1 MNKYE
6 IKIKNFNILLLYLL
20 PPTIIFSNLLM
31 NLIITFIAVSYLI
44 LFYKKLLKN
53 DYWIHFFIIFYIY
66 TLINPSNFNITNTN
80 YFNIENI
87 LKIVFFFRFPIFFLA
102 VTYWLLNNK
111 NKIHFLLNIILVSI
125 FFVSFDIIIQYIFKI
140 DLLGNLPGQYNT
152 ELNTYSRYSGPF
164 GDELIGGSFLY
175 RNSIILI
182 STFTILINTIE
193 KKKKEKIILITI
205 LVAAI
210 IACILSGERVA
221 TVKLLLMIVL
231 AFLLIKNLKL
241 KILIFS
247 SLLILSLSS
256 VFFSENLKLRYFN
269 QTFKEIGTL
278 ENIKKNS
285 IHYKHY
291 KLATYFYKNNLVFGN
306 GTRSF
311 RYVCEEFKNDK
322 NQSEEIKELTLRGC
336 STHPHNFLIEIFH
349 DHGLIGLVI
358 LIAFF
363 FVFLK
368 FLYKNSR
375 LGLIY
380 TLINF
385 IPLLPSGA
393 FYSSWDNTNYWFI
406 LSILIVIDREK
417 IKWKIKL

>member
-20 PPTIIFSNLLM
+20 PPAIIFSNFLM
-31 NLIITFIAVSYLI
+31 NLIITSIAVSYLI
-44 LFYKKLLKN
+44 LFYKKLIKN
-53 DYWIHFFIIFYIY
+53 DYWIYSFIIFYIY
-66 TLINPSNFNITNTN
+66 TLINPSNFNITNID
-80 YFNIENI
+80 YFNIEN
-87 LKIVFFFRFPIFFLA
+87 LVKIIFFFRFPIFFLA
-102 VTYWLLNNK
+102 VIYWLLNNK

-125 FFVSFDIIIQYIFKI
+125 FFVSFDIIIQYIYKI
-140 DLLGNLPGQYNT
+140 DLLGNLPGQHNS

-182 STFTILINTIE
+182 STFVILINTVE
-193 KKKKEKIILITI
+193 KKNREKIIISII

-210 IACILSGERVA
+210 IACVLSGERIA
-221 TVKLLLMIVL
+221 TVKLLLIIVF

-247 SLLILSLSS
+247 SLVILSLSS
-256 VFFSENLKLRYFN
+256 VFLSENLKLRYFN

-278 ENIKKNS
+278 ENIKNNS

-291 KLATYFYKNNLVFGN
+291 KLATYFYKNNLFFGN

-322 NQSEEIKELTLRGC
+322 NQSDEIKELTIRGC
-336 STHPHNFLIEIFH
+336 STHPHNFLIEILH
-349 DHGLIGLVI
+349 DHGLIGLI
-358 LIAFF
+358 MFLTFF
-363 FVFLK
+363 FIFLK
-368 FLYKNSR
+368 FLYNNSR

-380 TLINF
+380 TLVNF
-385 IPLLPSGA
+385 IPFLPSGA
-393 FYSSWDNTNYWFI
+393 FYSSWDNANYWFI
-406 LSILIVIDREK
+406 LSILFVIDRENF
-417 IKWKIKL
+417 KWKIRL